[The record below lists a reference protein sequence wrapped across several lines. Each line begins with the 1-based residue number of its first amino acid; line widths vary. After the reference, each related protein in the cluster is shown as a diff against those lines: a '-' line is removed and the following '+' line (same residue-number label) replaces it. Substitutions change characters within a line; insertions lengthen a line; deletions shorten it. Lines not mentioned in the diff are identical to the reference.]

1 MVWHSPAL
9 ALLVAKLLCL
19 CVALPLASLLRI
31 RLHVGMRCHVSSAVP
46 LSPEL

>member
-31 RLHVGMRCHVSSAVP
+31 RLHVGMRCRVSSAVP